1 MSSERAQKRTG
12 LIRQPVSAPLPAS
25 AWPDRRTWFRRSAT
39 VPRFTRPDRSN
50 KSPKLKSSR
59 ATLGT
64 TQKFKGRT
72 MRERRLWP
80 ITLTV
85 SECARALHIERR
97 AIYDGIRLDGLP
109 LYRKGVRK
117 FLLTADVVEWIRRTF
132 KREYVK

>member
-1 MSSERAQKRTG
+1 M
-12 LIRQPVSAPLPAS
+12 P
-25 AWPDRRTWFRRSAT
+25 
-39 VPRFTRPDRSN
+39 
-50 KSPKLKSSR
+50 
-59 ATLGT
+59 
-64 TQKFKGRT
+64 
-72 MRERRLWP
+72 RERRLWP

-85 SECARALHIERR
+85 SECARALHIERG